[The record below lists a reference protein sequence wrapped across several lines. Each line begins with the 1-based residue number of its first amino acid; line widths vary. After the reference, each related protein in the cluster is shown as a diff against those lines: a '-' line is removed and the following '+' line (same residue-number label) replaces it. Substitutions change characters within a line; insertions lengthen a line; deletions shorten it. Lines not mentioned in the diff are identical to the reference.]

1 MKTLKTLAGSAAL
14 ATLLA
19 TSAMAG
25 GHGWSLKE
33 AAAPYA
39 GTTVDVVFLLRPG
52 YEAIEAMLPAFE
64 EETGIDINII
74 KHPYENALGEQVRD
88 FVAGGDLDIALID
101 LVWIG
106 NFAENEWIVPVDQI
120 KADYPGI
127 IDPNLDMDDFFPLV
141 LNAFGGWNDTLYGLP
156 FDNYSG
162 LMFYNKQMLA
172 DAGFDSPPATWDEL
186 KDVYGPALTK
196 DGKYAYALQSK
207 RNETQSA
214 DSFARMLWPFG
225 GSFLDAEFRSNLNS
239 NESQAG
245 LKFRQDL
252 MQYMPDGIVAYDHAE
267 TVNAFSQGDV
277 AIITEWSAFYSTVVN
292 PDTSKVAADVGIAPE
307 PMGPAGRKPALG
319 GFSLAVADQ
328 ADDNEKAAAWL
339 FIQWATSKAN
349 AGEYLERGG
358 VPARQSAYA
367 DPSLAETYTFI
378 PALVESWQEG
388 VPEFR
393 PRFAE
398 WPEITEIV
406 QEWGTKM
413 MLGEVTTEDGAMEIG
428 TRMEEVLA
436 DAGYYSGDKPL
447 AQ

>member
-1 MKTLKTLAGSAAL
+1 MKSHRNLYCSAAL
-14 ATLLA
+14 ASLVA
-19 TSAMAG
+19 TGAFAD
-25 GHGWSLKE
+25 GHGWSLKD

-64 EETGIDINII
+64 EETGISVNIV

-106 NFAENEWIVPVDQI
+106 NFAENEWIVPLADVQARFPDIVDP
-120 KADYPGI
+120 A
-127 IDPNLDMDDFFPLV
+127 LDIDDFFPLV
-141 LNAFGGWNDTLYGLP
+141 LNAFGGWNDTIYGLP

-162 LMFYNKQMLA
+162 LMFYNRCMLEG
-172 DAGFDSPPATWDEL
+172 AGFDGPPATWQEL
-186 KDVYGPALTK
+186 KDVYGPALTR
-196 DGKYAYALQSK
+196 DGKYAFALQSK

-214 DSFARMLWPFG
+214 DSFARVLWPFG
-225 GSFLDAEFRSNLNS
+225 GSFLDDAFRSNLS
-239 NESQAG
+239 SAESQAG
-245 LKFRQDL
+245 LMFRQDL
-252 MQYMPDGIVAYDHAE
+252 MRYMPDGIVAYDHAE

-277 AIITEWSAFYSTVVN
+277 AMITEWSAFYSTVVS
-292 PDTSKVAADVGIAPE
+292 PDTSKVADCVEIAPE

-319 GFSLAVADQ
+319 GFSLAVASQ
-328 ADDNEKAAAWL
+328 ADAAEQAAAYL

-349 AGEYLERGG
+349 AREYLERGG
-358 VPARQSAYA
+358 VPARRSVYMQ
-367 DPSLAETYTFI
+367 DGLEDFKFV
-378 PALVESWQEG
+378 PALVESWQDG

-413 MLGEVTTEDGAMEIG
+413 MLGEVTTEEGAEEIG
-428 TRMEEVLA
+428 TRMEAVLEA
-436 DAGYYSGDKPL
+436 AGYYDGGKPL

>member
-1 MKTLKTLAGSAAL
+1 MTARPGLKTTAIAGACWLASTATVASAW
-14 ATLLA
+14 TLE
-19 TSAMAG
+19 
-25 GHGWSLKE
+25 E
-33 AAAPYA
+33 AAKPYA

-52 YEAIEAMLPAFE
+52 YEAAESMLPEFE
-64 EETGIDINII
+64 EMTGININII

-106 NFAENEWIVPVDQI
+106 NFAENDWIEPLSTFTENPDLVD
-120 KADYPGI
+120 PE
-127 IDPNLDMDDFFPLV
+127 LDIDDFFPLV
-141 LNAFGGWNDTLYGLP
+141 LNAFGGWNDEVYGLP

-162 LMFYNKQMLA
+162 LLFYNSCMLEE
-172 DAGFDSPPATWDEL
+172 AGFDGPPETWDEL

-225 GSFLDAEFRSNLNS
+225 GSFLDEDFRSNLMS
-239 NESQAG
+239 EESQAG

-252 MQYMPDGIVAYDHAE
+252 MQYMPEGIVSYDHAE
-267 TVNAFSQGDV
+267 AVNGLAQGDV
-277 AIITEWSAFYSTVVN
+277 AMLTEWSAFYSTLKS
-292 PDTSKVAADVGIAPE
+292 PETSKVADCLKIAPE
-307 PMGPAGRKPALG
+307 PMGPDGRKPALG
-319 GFSLAVADQ
+319 GFSLAVASQ
-328 ADDNEKAAAWL
+328 ADEDEKAAAWL
-339 FIQWATSKAN
+339 FIQWITSKAN
-349 AGEYLERGG
+349 ALTYLEKGG
-358 VPARQSAYA
+358 VPARQSVYEM
-367 DPSLAETYTFI
+367 DGIAEQFDFV
-378 PALVESWQEG
+378 PALVESWQDG

-406 QEWGTKM
+406 QEWGTRM
-413 MLGEVTTEDGAMEIG
+413 MLGEVTTEEGAEEIG
-428 TRMEEVLA
+428 TRMEAVLEQ
-436 DAGYYSGDKPL
+436 AGYYDGSKPL

>member
-1 MKTLKTLAGSAAL
+1 MKFRTLIASTAAATTIASGAL
-14 ATLLA
+14 AD
-19 TSAMAG
+19 
-25 GHGWSLKE
+25 GHGWSLKD

-64 EETGIDINII
+64 EETGITVNIV

-106 NFAENEWIVPVDQI
+106 NFAENEWIVPVDDI
-120 KADYPGI
+120 KAKYPDI
-127 IDPNLDMDDFFPLV
+127 IDPDLDMDDFFPLV
-141 LNAFGGWNDTLYGLP
+141 LNAFGGWNDTIYGLP

-162 LMFYNKQMLA
+162 LMFYNRKTLA
-172 DAGFDSPPATWDEL
+172 DAGFDRPPETWQEL
-186 KDVYGPALTK
+186 KDVYGPALTG
-196 DGKYAYALQSK
+196 DGKYAFALQSK

-225 GSFLDAEFRSNLNS
+225 GSFLDDGFRSNLMS
-239 NESQAG
+239 DESQAG

-252 MQYMPDGIVAYDHAE
+252 IRYMPDGIVAYDHAE
-267 TVNAFSQGDV
+267 TVNAFAQGDV
-277 AIITEWSAFYSTVVN
+277 AMITEWSAFYSTVVD
-292 PDTSKVAADVGIAPE
+292 PATSKVAADVGIAPE
-307 PMGPAGRKPALG
+307 PKGPAGRKPALG
-319 GFSLAVADQ
+319 GFSLAVASQ
-328 ADDNEKAAAWL
+328 ADEAEQAAAWL

-367 DPSLAETYTFI
+367 DPALAERFTFI
-378 PALVESWQEG
+378 PALVESWQDG

-413 MLGEVTTEDGAMEIG
+413 MLGEVSTEEGAREIS
-428 TRMEEVLA
+428 TRMEAVLEE
-436 DAGYYSGDKPL
+436 AGYYSGEKPL

>member
-1 MKTLKTLAGSAAL
+1 MKTRNLLCTAAVASAL
-14 ATLLA
+14 ATGA
-19 TSAMAG
+19 FAEK
-25 GHGWSLKE
+25 HEWSLKE

-52 YEAIEAMLPAFE
+52 YEAVEAMLPAFE
-64 EETGIDINII
+64 EETGIKVNII

-106 NFAENEWIVPVDQI
+106 NFAENDWIVPVDKI
-120 KADYPGI
+120 MADYPDI
-127 IDPNLDMDDFFPLV
+127 IDPDLDMDDFFPLV
-141 LNAFGGWNDTLYGLP
+141 LNAFGGWNDTIYGLP

-162 LMFYNKQMLA
+162 LMFYNRCMLE
-172 DAGFDSPPATWDEL
+172 DAGFDGPPETWAEL
-186 KDVYGPALTK
+186 KDTYGPALTK
-196 DGKYAYALQSK
+196 DGKYAFALQSK

-214 DSFARMLWPFG
+214 DSFARVLWPFG
-225 GSFLDAEFRSNLNS
+225 GSFLDENFKSNLNS
-239 NESQAG
+239 PESQAG

-267 TVNAFSQGDV
+267 TVNAFAQGDV
-277 AIITEWSAFYSTVVN
+277 AMITEWSAFYSSVVS
-292 PDTSKVAADVGIAPE
+292 PDTSAVADCVEIAPE
-307 PMGPAGRKPALG
+307 PKGPAGRKPALG

-328 ADDNEKAAAWL
+328 ADDDEKAAAWL
-339 FIQWATSKAN
+339 FIQWATSEAN

-367 DPSLAETYTFI
+367 NPEELAKTYKFV
-378 PALVESWQEG
+378 PALVESWQDG

-413 MLGEVTTEDGAMEIG
+413 MLGEVTTEEGAQEIG
-428 TRMEEVLA
+428 TRMEEVLES
-436 DAGYYSGDKPL
+436 AGYYSGDKPL